1 VQHNRTS
8 LAMFPVVAACI
19 TAPALATL
27 LAAGLMQGE
36 RISTP
41 GISEQ
46 VSPLDRSLLPPEMDI
61 VARGFFANLRVSDH
75 FQWL

>member
-19 TAPALATL
+19 TAPALETL
-27 LAAGLMQGE
+27 LAAGLMQGKAS
-36 RISTP
+36 RGLAFPSRY
-41 GISEQ
+41 
-46 VSPLDRSLLPPEMDI
+46 LRLNRSLLPPEMDI
-61 VARGFFANLRVSDH
+61 VARGFFASLRVSDH